1 MNKTSGKKI
10 ILPATIVAAI
20 LAISLFAAMV
30 PMASAATEEEIQ
42 EAIYKGVAWLAAQQK
57 DDGSWGY
64 SYPVAETAFAVKKLE
79 HHAVDCKYGHCLDSP
94 FDPAY
99 PYAENVQMGLDYI
112 FTNANIIDGVPVR
125 RPSVSIK

>member
-42 EAIYKGVAWLAAQQK
+42 EAIYKGTMA
-57 DDGSWGY
+57 S
-64 SYPVAETAFAVKKLE
+64 T
-79 HHAVDCKYGHCLDSP
+79 
-94 FDPAY
+94 
-99 PYAENVQMGLDYI
+99 
-112 FTNANIIDGVPVR
+112 
-125 RPSVSIK
+125 PSLRHS